1 MNLNDVLNR
10 LAARQDLPA
19 DEAAVVLEAIIAGQV
34 SEAQIAAFLFGMRA
48 KGETVAELAA
58 FVRVMRGAMVRVEV
72 DAIGAVDV
80 CGTGGDHSGTFN
92 ISTTVAFVVAGAG
105 VPVLKHGNRS
115 ISSLSGSADVLEA
128 LGANAMLD
136 ADQAARVFNE
146 TGITFLFAP
155 LFHPAMKAV
164 GPVRRAL
171 GIRTFFNILGPML
184 NPAGVTRQVIG
195 AFNRETAET
204 IAQVLAHFPN
214 EGITTVYAHDGL
226 DELST
231 SANTEVTEVKGPLIH
246 SSYRLYATEF
256 GLHPPEEGALAG
268 GDAAENARILRD
280 ILDGKGSAAQTDIV
294 AWNAAMALRTAGK
307 AADLTEGLDLARE
320 SIRSGAAR
328 RKLEAFIVASRT
340 T

>member
-1 MNLNDVLNR
+1 MNLNLVLNR
-10 LAARQDLPA
+10 LAAREDLSA
-19 DEAAVVLEAIIAGQV
+19 EEAASVLEAIIAGQV
-34 SEAQIAAFLFGMRA
+34 DEAQIAAFLFGMRA

-58 FVRVMRGAMVRVEV
+58 FVRVMRGAMVRVDV
-72 DAIGAVDV
+72 DAAGAVDV

-128 LGANAMLD
+128 LGANAMLEKP
-136 ADQAARVFNE
+136 QAERVFNE

-155 LFHPAMKAV
+155 LYHPAMKAV

-171 GIRTFFNILGPML
+171 GIRTFFNLLGPML

-195 AFNRETAET
+195 ALNRETAET

-214 EGITTVYAHDGL
+214 EGITTVYSHDGL

-231 SANTEVTEVKGPLIH
+231 GANTEVTEVTGPLIH
-246 SSYRLYATEF
+246 ASYRLDATEY
-256 GLHPPEEGALAG
+256 GIRPPSDGALAG
-268 GDAAENARILRD
+268 GGANENARILVD
-280 ILDGKGSAAQTDIV
+280 ILEGRGTAAQTDIV

-307 AADLTEGLDLARE
+307 AADLTEGLALARE
-320 SIRSGAAR
+320 SIASGAAER
-328 RKLEAFIVASRT
+328 VLRAFIASST
-340 T
+340 TA